1 MSNLGLKRTVSD
13 SVYKNL
19 RDEIPDLQSQI
30 NLNGANISKLMGDI
44 DDLKI
49 NLPKFYKTL
58 IFRQQYTQASRFDTF
73 NEAVDFN
80 STINNPETS
89 LKYSIINQTED
100 IKGDY
105 NTYCYMIKVI
115 SYTSVNKEHGE
126 HTVDLSENG
135 KDILVI
141 SQGYS
146 PFWSNYDKDGVDC
159 TVIHSSGMFRSSL
172 LTGGLKHT
180 TTTPSRFA
188 FCSMI
193 GATTTLQRYYGIGY
207 FQTLSDYEDLANG
220 GEYDYYKIQSYRS
233 NGHAESGVEYKNAIV
248 EVYQISTN
256 DYERPEKIGSDT
268 ISTEMQGTCITNL
281 KYI

>member
-19 RDEIPDLQSQI
+19 RDELPDLQSQI

-44 DDLKI
+44 DEL
-49 NLPKFYKTL
+49 NTRLPKFYKTL
-58 IFRQQYTQASRFDTF
+58 IFRQQYTQAMRFDSF
-73 NEAVDFN
+73 NEAVNFN

-89 LKYSIINQTED
+89 LKYSIIDQTED

-105 NTYCYMIKVI
+105 NTYVYMVKVV
-115 SYTSVNKEHGE
+115 SYASANKEHIGD
-126 HTVDLSENG
+126 TVDNAENG

-188 FCSMI
+188 FCSMV
-193 GATTTLQRYYGIGY
+193 GATVTLQRYYGIGY
-207 FQTLSDYEDLANG
+207 FQTPSDYDNYK
-220 GEYDYYKIQSYRS
+220 YDYYKIQSFKGS
-233 NGHAESGVEYKNAIV
+233 NNTESGMEYKNALV

-256 DYERPEKIGSDT
+256 NYERPEKIGSDT